1 MAKFIFTESQVEKI
15 KKSLNEDFPGTDDN
29 YRVGKCKVYVEYYGV
44 KFKGYPVDYVSS
56 YEIDFTFNIDMDI
69 KSYGIRDISVYNP
82 QGPSEIEL
90 DVQYFPNENED
101 SVDETITVPLNW
113 GDAEEEQTDSIGYIG
128 YDNEITLSL
137 KNDENG
143 NIVVGSMTLFKNSI

>member
-15 KKSLNEDFPGTDDN
+15 KKSLNEDFPGTDDS
-29 YRVGKCKVYVEYYGV
+29 YRVGKCKVYVEYHGV
-44 KFKGYPVDYVSS
+44 KFKGYPVDQITS
-56 YEIDFTFNIDMDI
+56 YDIDFTFNIDMNI

-90 DVQYFPNENED
+90 EVQYFPNEIED
-101 SVDETITVPLNW
+101 SLDETITVPLNW
-113 GDAEEEQTDSIGYIG
+113 KDAEEEQSDSIGFIG
-128 YDNEITLSL
+128 YYNEITLSL

-143 NIVVGSMTLFKNSI
+143 NIVVDSMTLFKNSI

>member
-15 KKSLNEDFPGTDDN
+15 KKSLNEDFPGADDN
-29 YRVGKCKVYVEYYGV
+29 YRVGKCEVYVEYHGV
-44 KFKGYPVDYVSS
+44 KFKGYSVDQITSS
-56 YEIDFTFNIDMDI
+56 EIDFTFNIDMNI

-90 DVQYFPNENED
+90 EVTYFPNEDED

-113 GDAEEEQTDSIGYIG
+113 EDAEEEQTDSIGYIG
-128 YDNEITLSL
+128 YHNEITLSL

-143 NIVVGSMTLFKNSI
+143 NIVVDSMTLFKNSI